1 MTDLSSNFSPNR
13 TPQSVPFWRDGRV
26 LGVLAQIVFLILFA
40 LATIYL
46 LNNVYGGLQRLGKAQ
61 FLCADGTEKLR
72 CFFDFLK
79 LESQFDIAETV
90 IPYSPADTYVR
101 AIWVGFLN
109 TVKVSG
115 LGIILAT
122 ILGTFTGIARLSS
135 NWLLSNIAKW
145 YIDLMRN
152 TPLVLV
158 LLFLY
163 LVVLLNALPPINQAL
178 QPFGL
183 PVFLSQRGINYPQF
197 VTMPSFSI
205 WAIFAGAALLLAL
218 ALWVI
223 LGRRETRTGQPS
235 NRTVW
240 ALLCLLFVGGAG
252 WVVAGSQAGGNQ
264 AILVSQTLQV
274 REYSDLEAL
283 IVSRLPVE
291 RLSDIAEGLESGTL
305 TQAQVE
311 QGALKLCAL
320 RDTPAE
326 VNLTAQLQADDIP
339 YAVRRSTRI
348 DQAMAIYAEGAC
360 EAVVAPT
367 ALLTAER
374 DALPDAA
381 AHVIAP
387 IPERPLRLS
396 VPRIEGLN
404 FVGGGKLTPELAA
417 VLFGLT
423 IYTAAFIAEIVRAG
437 ILSVSKGQSEAARAL
452 GLTEAQRL
460 RLIVLPQAL
469 RVIIPPL
476 TSQYL
481 NLTKNSSL
489 AQFVAYPEIWTVSF
503 TTINQSGRPVQIIII
518 VMAIYLSISLAIS
531 ALLNWYNKRIALVER

>member
-1 MTDLSSNFSPNR
+1 MTDLSSKIPPDSGSP
-13 TPQSVPFWRDGRV
+13 SIPFWRDGRV
-26 LGVLAQIVFLILFA
+26 LGVLAQIIFLVLFA
-40 LATIYL
+40 LAVTYL
-46 LNNVYGGLQRLGKAQ
+46 LNNVYSGLQRLGKAQ

-72 CFFDFLK
+72 CFFDFLD

-152 TPLVLV
+152 TPLVLI

-163 LVVLLNALPPINQAL
+163 LVVLLNALPPISQAIRL
-178 QPFGL
+178 FSL
-183 PVFLSQRGINYPQF
+183 PIFLSQRGINFPQF
-197 VTMPSFSI
+197 VTLPSFSI
-205 WAIFAGAALLLAL
+205 WLAFLVVALILAVV
-218 ALWVI
+218 LWVV
-223 LGRRETRTGQPS
+223 LGRREIQTGRQS
-235 NRTVW
+235 NRGIW
-240 ALLCLLFVGGAG
+240 ALFSLLLLGAAG
-252 WVVAGSQAGGNQ
+252 WLVAGSQAGDNQ
-264 AILVSQTLQV
+264 AILASPALSV
-274 REYSDLEAL
+274 REYGDLETVIL
-283 IVSRLPVE
+283 SRLPVAQ
-291 RLSDIAEGLESGTL
+291 LSDIPRAVSDGTL
-305 TQAQVE
+305 TEAQVDE
-311 QGALKLCAL
+311 AALRLCAL
-320 RDTPAE
+320 RDTPSE
-326 VNLTAQLQADDIP
+326 VNLTAQLRADHIP
-339 YAVRRSTRI
+339 FVIRRSTRI
-348 DQAMAIYAEGAC
+348 DQAMAAYTEGMC
-360 EAVVAPT
+360 EALVAPT
-367 ALLTAER
+367 DLLIAEQA
-374 DALPDAA
+374 ALPDAA
-381 AHVIAP
+381 THVIVPVA
-387 IPERPLRLS
+387 EQPLRLS

-404 FVGGGKLTPELAA
+404 FVGGGKLTPEFAA

-452 GLTEAQRL
+452 GLSEPQRL

-489 AQFVAYPEIWTVSF
+489 AQFVAFPEIWTVSF

-518 VMAIYLSISLAIS
+518 VMATYLSISLAIS
-531 ALLNWYNKRIALVER
+531 ALLNWYNQRIALVER

>member
-1 MTDLSSNFSPNR
+1 MADPSPNFPPR
-13 TPQSVPFWRDGRV
+13 GNSESIPFWRDGRV
-26 LGVLAQIVFLILFA
+26 LGVFAQIVFLVLFA
-40 LATIYL
+40 LAAIYL

-61 FLCADGTEKLR
+61 FLCADGTEQLR
-72 CFFDFLK
+72 CFFDFLN

-90 IPYSPADTYVR
+90 VPYSPADTYVR

-109 TVKVSG
+109 TVKVSA

-135 NWLLSNIAKW
+135 NWLLSSIAKW

-163 LVVLLNALPPINQAL
+163 LVVLLNALPPISQAI

-183 PVFLSQRGINYPQF
+183 PIYLSQRGINYPQF
-197 VTMPSFSI
+197 VTMPSFSV
-205 WAIFAGAALLLAL
+205 WLAFVVVALILAL
-218 ALWVI
+218 VLWLI
-223 LGRRETRTGQPS
+223 LGRQEARTGRRS
-235 NRTVW
+235 NRAGW
-240 ALLCLLFVGGAG
+240 ALFSLLVIVGIG
-252 WVVAGSQAGGNQ
+252 WMVSGSQARDNQ
-264 AILVSQTLQV
+264 AILVSGTLQV
-274 REYSDLEAL
+274 REYSDLERVVL
-283 IVSRLPVE
+283 SRLPVS
-291 RLSDIAEGLESGTL
+291 RLSDIDKALADGAL
-305 TQAQVE
+305 TQAQVDE
-311 QGALKLCAL
+311 GALKLCAL

-326 VNLTAQLQADDIP
+326 ANLVAQLQADDIP
-339 YAVRRSTRI
+339 YTIRRSTRM
-348 DQAMAIYAEGAC
+348 DQAMAAYAEGAC
-360 EAVVAPT
+360 EALVAPT
-367 ALLTAER
+367 ALIAAEQ

-381 AHVIAP
+381 AHVVVPIA
-387 IPERPLRLS
+387 ERPLRLS

-404 FVGGGKLTPELAA
+404 FAGGGKLTPEFAA

-423 IYTAAFIAEIVRAG
+423 VYTAAFIAEIVRAG

-452 GLTEAQRL
+452 GLSESQRL

-489 AQFVAYPEIWTVSF
+489 AQFVAFPEIWTVSY

-518 VMAIYLSISLAIS
+518 VMATYLGISLGIS
-531 ALLNWYNKRIALVER
+531 ALLNWYNRRIALVER